1 MKRFIFFFAQQRV
14 DWNVAISSYRNVL
27 THWLQSSITAGW
39 ADRLERAR
47 TKFEREKIL
56 RILFFFWGGGGNLC
70 TVFFFFFFLP
80 NMIEGGLPC
89 SDVRDALNAWSV
101 QMFSCSTFLSFSS
114 KGSLDGLSIYQT
126 TTTCSQERFGYRT
139 PERKKEKKKTV
150 KEGGWVQ
157 GWKIVGF
164 FLWFVTQTLL
174 CSNGFTTLI
183 IIHSVWKLVTNIKC
197 VIFIVLYV
205 KLLNL

>member
-1 MKRFIFFFAQQRV
+1 MFLHR
-14 DWNVAISSYRNVL
+14 
-27 THWLQSSITAGW
+27 LQSSITAGW

-47 TKFEREKIL
+47 TKFERENSSHSL
-56 RILFFFWGGGGNLC
+56 GGRLWPDF
-70 TVFFFFFFLP
+70 VFVFLS

-89 SDVRDALNAWSV
+89 SDVGDALNAWSV

-139 PERKKEKKKTV
+139 PERKRKKKKTL

-164 FLWFVTQTLL
+164 FCGSLPKL
-174 CSNGFTTLI
+174 C
-183 IIHSVWKLVTNIKC
+183 C
-197 VIFIVLYV
+197 VQMASLRS
-205 KLLNL
+205 